1 MSNELTELEYWDKF
15 WWEIQ
20 LPQRVNMDFSND
32 YAIADFIIEN
42 VPQAWGHSKTAL
54 EVGCAPGKWMV
65 FLKEEM
71 GYTPHGCEYVH
82 SAVEATR
89 KNLDMN
95 NIHDAKVHEG
105 DFLSYDFGEQKYDLI
120 VSFGFIEH
128 FQNPDVVIHKMKS
141 LLKPNGRLVV
151 GIPNFN
157 GLNYYFAKGVNLLPN
172 HNLRVMRK
180 SFLKSFPLT
189 PINIRHVGGFEPAM
203 YDITGTSKLFK
214 VLYYLAILKY
224 SNWIARTISLGWYSS
239 YIMAAYKND

>member
-1 MSNELTELEYWDKF
+1 MPNKFTTMEYWDKF
-15 WWEIQ
+15 WWEVT
-20 LPQRVNMDFSND
+20 LPQRVDMNFSND

-82 SAVEATR
+82 SAAEATKR
-89 KNLDMN
+89 NLEMN
-95 NIHDAKVHEG
+95 NIHGAKVIEE
-105 DFLSYDFGEQKYDLI
+105 DFISYDFGEQKYDLI

-128 FQNPDVVIHKMKS
+128 FDNPGYIIHKMKY
-141 LLKPNGRLVV
+141 LLKPNGILIV

-157 GLNYYFAKGVNLLPN
+157 GLNYYFAKGAGLLPN

-180 SFLKSFPLT
+180 GFLKSFPLKS
-189 PINIRHVGGFEPAM
+189 INIRHVGGFEPAM
-203 YDITGTSKLFK
+203 YDITNKPRLYK
-214 VLYYLAILKY
+214 ILYYLCIIKY
-224 SNWIARTISLGWYSS
+224 SNWVARTISMGWYSS